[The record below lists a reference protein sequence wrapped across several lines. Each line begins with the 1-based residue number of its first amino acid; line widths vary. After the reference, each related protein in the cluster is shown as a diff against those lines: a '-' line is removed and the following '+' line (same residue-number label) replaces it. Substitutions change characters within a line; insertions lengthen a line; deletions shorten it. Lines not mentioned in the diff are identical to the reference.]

1 VITPEYH
8 RDDLL
13 LERPELSPTQTVDDV
28 VLQSWMEEIE
38 RIHKKTLTS
47 M

>member
-8 RDDLL
+8 RDDFL
-13 LERPELSPTQTVDDV
+13 LERPELSPTKAVDDV
-28 VLQSWMEEIE
+28 VLQAGMEEIE

-47 M
+47 V